1 MAAAEEEKME
11 SDEPGHSEV
20 EEKPAAS
27 AFEGNVHSV
36 DAGLEDEDEE
46 MDDEEGEESEGDEVE
61 SIEDIKMQNGV
72 FKYRVRWVGCK
83 PSEDTWEPEESFT
96 GSESKA
102 LLEEFREAHKDKVE
116 QLLKADKARRAK
128 RTKRGPR
135 WEYVSEIVTK
145 EESSCLKPRELQAD
159 DVFYGKPAAALADA
173 PSELKKLFD
182 PTHKNSATELFLTT
196 TDPSVKVTR
205 SQTKALIGSSRE
217 ASRSNTPTLTS
228 KLLTPDD
235 TSRGSASP
243 TPQAAPKGR
252 QRKPKAPPKKATKRK
267 AAEKKD
273 EAPVETVVITSS
285 TVSEDQAATPS
296 SGDKPPIVLKLTL
309 KKADK
314 PAKKDKRSLSEKTPK
329 EKKKREKKT
338 SLDTVLSPPS
348 QENNSVQSE
357 KKLSGQETDMEV
369 DQPSSQSAAKTQPV
383 PAETAD
389 KKPNNAAAAEKSE
402 SDSKPKEPVLLGR
415 RRALHLLPG
424 PVSINEPL
432 TAQVLNNMLRELE
445 IKYYG
450 DDERHPYTQ
459 DQFNEAILSG
469 NFMRVRRAMV
479 NNVLTAPRLALWTNP
494 YGANLLH
501 LLCRAT
507 KCDGRHAGDDIA
519 TVLCNIAPSLLVGR
533 DNLGKIPL
541 HDAVDKGQVCR
552 VIRLITFHSP
562 VNVVDRNGNSPLS
575 LAYSKNH
582 AKMVKVLLSA
592 GAAFHSLENAE
603 RRKPENLRKR
613 RAFEVLT
620 KHSRIV
626 SSQLQ
631 RARRKVYRLLTEVR
645 TASPCFLAPFADGPN
660 FSFNFSHMAGPFPD
674 NGQYA
679 YVLFL
684 HVCSVK
690 SEGGIWQA
698 RCWGGLRLG
707 QAPMHNGR
715 PLEPT
720 SVVER
725 GDHMIFFITPVNGV
739 NTLQIR
745 ISDTEM
751 SKKLILAVQVVVVKR
766 AVRESWSSSH
776 NNYPPLEQAPMIGPY

>member
-1 MAAAEEEKME
+1 MMEEKME
-11 SDEPGHSEV
+11 TDEPAPSEA
-20 EEKPAAS
+20 EEKPVAS
-27 AFEGNVHSV
+27 AVEGHVHLG
-36 DAGLEDEDEE
+36 DAGLEDEDDEV
-46 MDDEEGEESEGDEVE
+46 DDEAGEESEGDEVE
-61 SIEDIKMQNGV
+61 SIEDIKIQNGV

-116 QLLKADKARRAK
+116 QLLKNQKARRSK

-135 WEYVSEIVTK
+135 WEYVSEIVT
-145 EESSCLKPRELQAD
+145 READ
-159 DVFYGKPAAALADA
+159 DVFYGKPAAELADA

-182 PTHKNSATELFLTT
+182 PTHKNTATELFLTT

-217 ASRSNTPTLTS
+217 ASRSNTPTLSS

-243 TPQAAPKGR
+243 TPQPTAKGR
-252 QRKPKAPPKKATKRK
+252 QRKSKAPPKKVTKRK
-267 AAEKKD
+267 VAEPKED
-273 EAPVETVVITSS
+273 AEIPAETVVVSVAENQTPPLSTS
-285 TVSEDQAATPS
+285 
-296 SGDKPPIVLKLTL
+296 DKPPIVLKLTL
-309 KKADK
+309 KKADV
-314 PAKKDKRSLSEKTPK
+314 PAKKEKRSSSEKSPKPK
-329 EKKKREKKT
+329 EKKKKEKKL
-338 SLDTVLSPPS
+338 SVDTVLSPPLS
-348 QENNSVQSE
+348 HQTE
-357 KKLSGQETDMEV
+357 KKLSTQETEMEV
-369 DQPSSQSAAKTQPV
+369 DQPSSHSATKIISSTEESVVEAKTKTSP
-383 PAETAD
+383 PGPE
-389 KKPNNAAAAEKSE
+389 NSE
-402 SDSKPKEPVLLGR
+402 PPPPPTGR

-424 PVSINEPL
+424 PISINEPL

-450 DDERHPYTQ
+450 DEERHPYSQ

-469 NFMRVRRAMV
+469 NFMRVRKAMV
-479 NNVLTAPRLALWTNP
+479 NNVLTAPRLAMWANP

-501 LLCRAT
+501 LLCRTT

-519 TVLCNIAPSLLVGR
+519 TVLCNIAPSLLCGR
-533 DNLGKIPL
+533 DSIGKIPL

-552 VIRLITFHSP
+552 VIRLLTFHSP

-582 AKMVKVLLSA
+582 AKMVKILLQA
-592 GAAFHSLENAE
+592 GAAFHFLENAE

-613 RAFEVLT
+613 RAYDVLT
-620 KHSRIV
+620 KHSRII
-626 SSQLQ
+626 SNQLQ
-631 RARRKVYRLLTEVR
+631 KARRKVYRLLTEVR
-645 TASPCFLAPFADGPN
+645 TASPCFLAPFSDGPN
-660 FSFNFSHMAGPFPD
+660 FSFNFSHTAVPFPD

-690 SEGGIWQA
+690 AEGGVWQT
-698 RCWGGLRLG
+698 RCWGGLRLA

-725 GDHMIFFITPVNGV
+725 GDHMIFFIHPVNGV
-739 NTLQIR
+739 NTVQIR
-745 ISDTEM
+745 IGDSEM
-751 SKKLILAVQVVVVKR
+751 SKKVILAVQVVLVKR
-766 AVRESWSSSH
+766 AVRENWSSSH
-776 NNYPPLEQAPMIGPY
+776 SNYPPLEQAPMIGPY

>member
-1 MAAAEEEKME
+1 MAAAKEEKME

-20 EEKPAAS
+20 EEK
-27 AFEGNVHSV
+27 
-36 DAGLEDEDEE
+36 
-46 MDDEEGEESEGDEVE
+46 
-61 SIEDIKMQNGV
+61 
-72 FKYRVRWVGCK
+72 
-83 PSEDTWEPEESFT
+83 
-96 GSESKA
+96 
-102 LLEEFREAHKDKVE
+102 
-116 QLLKADKARRAK
+116 
-128 RTKRGPR
+128 
-135 WEYVSEIVTK
+135 
-145 EESSCLKPRELQAD
+145 ESSCLKPRELQAD

-173 PSELKKLFD
+173 P
-182 PTHKNSATELFLTT
+182 
-196 TDPSVKVTR
+196 R
-205 SQTKALIGSSRE
+205 
-217 ASRSNTPTLTS
+217 
-228 KLLTPDD
+228 
-235 TSRGSASP
+235 
-243 TPQAAPKGR
+243 
-252 QRKPKAPPKKATKRK
+252 
-267 AAEKKD
+267 
-273 EAPVETVVITSS
+273 
-285 TVSEDQAATPS
+285 
-296 SGDKPPIVLKLTL
+296 
-309 KKADK
+309 
-314 PAKKDKRSLSEKTPK
+314 
-329 EKKKREKKT
+329 
-338 SLDTVLSPPS
+338 
-348 QENNSVQSE
+348 
-357 KKLSGQETDMEV
+357 QETDMEV
-369 DQPSSQSAAKTQPV
+369 DQPSSQSAAKTKPV
-383 PAETAD
+383 PTETAD

-575 LAYSKNH
+575 LAYTKNH

-603 RRKPENLRKR
+603 R
-613 RAFEVLT
+613 
-620 KHSRIV
+620 
-626 SSQLQ
+626 SSHTWRGLSQI
-631 RARRKVYRLLTEVR
+631 
-645 TASPCFLAPFADGPN
+645 
-660 FSFNFSHMAGPFPD
+660 M
-674 NGQYA
+674 
-679 YVLFL
+679 
-684 HVCSVK
+684 
-690 SEGGIWQA
+690 WQA